1 MMSTSSTADEHDI
14 HHPSA
19 LSGWRLRWYI
29 IIFEADTKAGQRFD
43 VLLIW
48 AILLSLVVIMLDS
61 VKALHTEYESAFDLV
76 EWGFT
81 LLFTAEYLAR
91 LACSPNPLR
100 YARSFLGVIDLISIL
115 PSYIALFVPEAYVL
129 LDVRILRLLRLF
141 RILKMTGYVDELQW
155 LMMAVA
161 DSRRKISVFIAI
173 IFTLVVILGS
183 LLYVVEGPEHGFS
196 SVPISIYWAITTI
209 TTVGFGDITPKT
221 DFGRLIASMMMMFG
235 WGILAVPTGIV
246 SAEMIAQRAVRKTLS
261 ETTTRTCH
269 ACTTEGH
276 SAEAKF
282 CLHCGEQ
289 LTEYFGEAPVL
300 TPRIAFAAALIYMI
314 NADGKIEPHEIHRL
328 VSALKDD
335 RELLEIA
342 NRYTKLNS
350 IDEFLGNCERVLDK
364 EQQLSVLVNL
374 YDAILSTR
382 EPAMQELE
390 LFNRFMQTFGY
401 NEEQFA
407 PYFHSIAVKNNRA
420 LFRH

>member
-1 MMSTSSTADEHDI
+1 MKEEILTDLPNG
-14 HHPSA
+14 HHPST
-19 LSGWRLRWYI
+19 LSGWRLKWYTV
-29 IIFEADTKAGQRFD
+29 IFEADTKAGKRFD

-61 VKALHTEYESAFDLV
+61 VKPLHSEYENLFSVV

-81 LLFTAEYLAR
+81 VLFTAEYLAR
-91 LACSPNPLR
+91 LACSPHPLR
-100 YARSFLGVIDLISIL
+100 YAKSFLGVIDLISIL

-183 LLYVVEGPEHGFS
+183 LLYVVEGPENGFS

-209 TTVGFGDITPKT
+209 TTVGFGDITPHT

-289 LTEYFGEAPVL
+289 LTEYFGEAPEL
-300 TPRIAFAAALIYMI
+300 SPRIAFAAALIYMI
-314 NADGKIEPHEIHRL
+314 NADGKIEPHEISRL
-328 VSALKDD
+328 VTALKND

-350 IDEFLGNCERVLDK
+350 IDEFLVNCLHVLDK
-364 EQQLSVLVNL
+364 DQQLSVLVNL

-382 EPAMQELE
+382 EPVSQELE
-390 LFNRFMQTFGY
+390 LFDRFMHTFEY
-401 NEEQFA
+401 NEQQFA

>member
-1 MMSTSSTADEHDI
+1 
-14 HHPSA
+14 
-19 LSGWRLRWYI
+19 
-29 IIFEADTKAGQRFD
+29 
-43 VLLIW
+43 
-48 AILLSLVVIMLDS
+48 LLSLVVIMLDS
-61 VKALHTEYESAFDLV
+61 VKARHTEDESAFDLV

-350 IDEFLGNCERVLDK
+350 IDEFLVNCQQVLDK

-390 LFNRFMQTFGY
+390 LFNRFMQTFSY
-401 NEEQFA
+401 DEQQFA

>member
-1 MMSTSSTADEHDI
+1 MKQEILSDLPDG
-14 HHPSA
+14 HHPSS
-19 LSGWRLRWYI
+19 LSGWRLKWYT

-61 VKALHTEYESAFDLV
+61 VKPLRAEYENLFSVV

-81 LLFTAEYLAR
+81 VLFTAEYLAR
-91 LACSPNPLR
+91 LACSPHPLR
-100 YARSFLGVIDLISIL
+100 YAKSFLGVIDLISIL

-161 DSRRKISVFIAI
+161 DSRRKIGVFISI
-173 IFTLVVILGS
+173 IFSLVVILGS
-183 LLYVVEGPEHGFS
+183 LLYVVEGPEHGFT

-209 TTVGFGDITPKT
+209 TTVGFGDITPHT

-289 LTEYFGEAPVL
+289 LTEYFGEAPEL

-314 NADGKIEPHEIHRL
+314 NADGKIEPHEISRL
-328 VSALKDD
+328 VTALKND

-350 IDEFLGNCERVLDK
+350 IDEFLIKCQQVLDK
-364 EQQLSVLVNL
+364 DQQLSVLVNL
-374 YDAILSTR
+374 YDAILSAR
-382 EPAMQELE
+382 EPAPQELE
-390 LFNRFMQTFGY
+390 LFDRFMHTFEY
-401 NEEQFA
+401 NEQEFA
-407 PYFHSIAVKNNRA
+407 PYFRSIAVKNNRA

>member
-1 MMSTSSTADEHDI
+1 
-14 HHPSA
+14 
-19 LSGWRLRWYI
+19 
-29 IIFEADTKAGQRFD
+29 
-43 VLLIW
+43 
-48 AILLSLVVIMLDS
+48 
-61 VKALHTEYESAFDLV
+61 
-76 EWGFT
+76 
-81 LLFTAEYLAR
+81 
-91 LACSPNPLR
+91 
-100 YARSFLGVIDLISIL
+100 
-115 PSYIALFVPEAYVL
+115 
-129 LDVRILRLLRLF
+129 LF

-161 DSRRKISVFIAI
+161 DSRRKIGVFISI

-183 LLYVVEGPEHGFS
+183 LLYVVEGPEHGFT

-269 ACTTEGH
+269 GCTTEGH

-289 LTEYFGEAPVL
+289 LTEYFGEAPPL
-300 TPRIAFAAALIYMI
+300 TPRIGFAAALIYMI
-314 NADGKIEPHEIHRL
+314 NADGKIEPHEISRL
-328 VSALKDD
+328 VTALKND
-335 RELLEIA
+335 RELLELA

-350 IDEFLGNCERVLDK
+350 IDDFLGNCERVLDK

>member
-1 MMSTSSTADEHDI
+1 MSTSSTADEHGA

-19 LSGWRLRWYI
+19 LSGWRLKWYTV
-29 IIFEADTKAGQRFD
+29 IFEADTKAGQRFD

-61 VKALHTEYESAFDLV
+61 VKELHTEYESAFDLV

-100 YARSFLGVIDLISIL
+100 YAKSFLGVIDLISIL

-161 DSRRKISVFIAI
+161 DSRRKIGVFISI

-183 LLYVVEGPEHGFS
+183 LLYVVEGPENGFS

-221 DFGRLIASMMMMFG
+221 DVGRLLASMMMMFG

-269 ACTTEGH
+269 GCTTEGH

-289 LTEYFGEAPVL
+289 LTEYFGEAPAL
-300 TPRIAFAAALIYMI
+300 TPRIAFASALIYMI
-314 NADGKIEPHEIHRL
+314 NADGKIEPHEISRL
-328 VSALKDD
+328 VTALKND
-335 RELLEIA
+335 RELLELA

-350 IDEFLGNCERVLDK
+350 IDDFLGNCERVLDK

-401 NEEQFA
+401 NEQQFA
-407 PYFHSIAVKNNRA
+407 PYFLSIAVKNNGA

>member
-1 MMSTSSTADEHDI
+1 MSTSSTADEHGT

-19 LSGWRLRWYI
+19 LSGWRLKWYTV
-29 IIFEADTKAGQRFD
+29 IFEADTKAGQRFD

-61 VKALHTEYESAFDLV
+61 VKELHTEYESAFDLV

-100 YARSFLGVIDLISIL
+100 YAKSFLGVIDLISIL

-161 DSRRKISVFIAI
+161 DSRRKIGVFISI

-183 LLYVVEGPEHGFS
+183 LLYVVEGPENGFS

-221 DFGRLIASMMMMFG
+221 DVGRLLASMMMMFG

-269 ACTTEGH
+269 GCTTEGH

-289 LTEYFGEAPVL
+289 LTEYFGEAPPL
-300 TPRIAFAAALIYMI
+300 TPRIAFASALIYMI
-314 NADGKIEPHEIHRL
+314 NADGKIEPHEISRL
-328 VSALKDD
+328 VTALKND
-335 RELLEIA
+335 RELLELA

-350 IDEFLGNCERVLDK
+350 IDEFLVNCQQVLDK

-390 LFNRFMQTFGY
+390 LFNRFMQTFSY
-401 NEEQFA
+401 DEQQFA

>member
-1 MMSTSSTADEHDI
+1 MKQEILTDLPDGHRPSS
-14 HHPSA
+14 
-19 LSGWRLRWYI
+19 LSGWRLKWYT

-48 AILLSLVVIMLDS
+48 AILLSLLVIMLDS
-61 VKALHTEYESAFDLV
+61 VKALHTDFETAFDLI
-76 EWGFT
+76 EWVFT
-81 LLFTAEYLAR
+81 ILFTAEYLAR
-91 LACSPNPLR
+91 LACSPHPLR
-100 YARSFLGVIDLISIL
+100 YAKSFLGVIDLISIL
-115 PSYIALFVPEAYVL
+115 PSYIALLVPEAYVL

-161 DSRRKISVFIAI
+161 DSRRKIGVFISI

-183 LLYVVEGPEHGFS
+183 LLYVVEGPENGFS

-209 TTVGFGDITPKT
+209 TTVGFGDITPHT

-289 LTEYFGEAPVL
+289 LTEYFGEAPEL

-314 NADGKIEPHEIHRL
+314 NADGKIEPHEISRL
-328 VSALKDD
+328 VTALKND

-350 IDEFLGNCERVLDK
+350 IDEFLINCQQVLDK
-364 EQQLSVLVNL
+364 DQQLSVLVNL

-382 EPAMQELE
+382 EPAQQELE
-390 LFNRFMQTFGY
+390 LFDRFMHTFEY
-401 NEEQFA
+401 NEQQFA

>member
-1 MMSTSSTADEHDI
+1 MM
-14 HHPSA
+14 
-19 LSGWRLRWYI
+19 
-29 IIFEADTKAGQRFD
+29 
-43 VLLIW
+43 LIW
-48 AILLSLVVIMLDS
+48 VILLSLLVIMLDS
-61 VKALHTEYESAFDLV
+61 VKALHTDYETAFDLI

-161 DSRRKISVFIAI
+161 DSRRKIGVFISI

-183 LLYVVEGPEHGFS
+183 LLYVIEGPEHGFT
-196 SVPISIYWAITTI
+196 SVPISVYWAITTI
-209 TTVGFGDITPKT
+209 TTVGFGDITPHT
-221 DFGRLIASMMMMFG
+221 DLGRLIASMMMMFG

-269 ACTTEGH
+269 GCTTEGH

-289 LTEYFGEAPVL
+289 LTEYFGEAPTL

-350 IDEFLGNCERVLDK
+350 IDDFLGNCERVLDK

>member
-1 MMSTSSTADEHDI
+1 MSTSSTADEHDI

-19 LSGWRLRWYI
+19 LSGRRLKWYTV
-29 IIFEADTKAGQRFD
+29 IFEADTKAGQRFD

-269 ACTTEGH
+269 GCTTEGH

-289 LTEYFGEAPVL
+289 LTEYFGEAPTL

-350 IDEFLGNCERVLDK
+350 IDEFLVNCQQVLDK

-374 YDAILSTR
+374 YDAILGTR

-390 LFNRFMQTFGY
+390 LFNRFMQTFSY
-401 NEEQFA
+401 DEQQFA

>member
-1 MMSTSSTADEHDI
+1 MSSSSAMDQNDI
-14 HHPSA
+14 RGPSS
-19 LSGWRLRWYI
+19 LSGWRLKWYV

-43 VLLIW
+43 MLLIW

-61 VKALHTEYESAFDLV
+61 VKALHTEYENAFDLV
-76 EWGFT
+76 EWAFT
-81 LLFTAEYLAR
+81 LVFTAEYLAR
-91 LACSPNPLR
+91 LACSPHPLR
-100 YARSFLGVIDLISIL
+100 YAKSFLGVIDLISIL

-161 DSRRKISVFIAI
+161 DSRRKIGVFISI

-183 LLYVVEGPEHGFS
+183 LLYVIEGPEHGFT
-196 SVPISIYWAITTI
+196 SVPISVYWAITTI
-209 TTVGFGDITPKT
+209 TTVGFGDITPHT
-221 DFGRLIASMMMMFG
+221 DLGRLIASMMMMFG

-269 ACTTEGH
+269 GCTTEGH
-276 SAEAKF
+276 SAEARF

-289 LTEYFGEAPVL
+289 LTEYFGEAPPL
-300 TPRIAFAAALIYMI
+300 TPRIAFASALIYMI
-314 NADGKIEPHEIHRL
+314 NADGKIEPHEISRL
-328 VSALKDD
+328 VTALKND
-335 RELLEIA
+335 RELLELA

-350 IDEFLGNCERVLDK
+350 IDEFLVNCQEVLDK

-382 EPAMQELE
+382 EPALQELE
-390 LFNRFMQTFGY
+390 LFKRFMQTFSY
-401 NEEQFA
+401 DEQQFE

>member
-1 MMSTSSTADEHDI
+1 MKEDILSDLPDGHRPSS
-14 HHPSA
+14 
-19 LSGWRLRWYI
+19 LSGWRLKWYT

-48 AILLSLVVIMLDS
+48 AILLSLLVIMLDS
-61 VKALHTEYESAFDLV
+61 VKALHTDFETAFDLI

-81 LLFTAEYLAR
+81 VVFTAEYLAR

-100 YARSFLGVIDLISIL
+100 YAKSFLGVIDLISIL

-161 DSRRKISVFIAI
+161 DSRRKIGVFISV

-183 LLYVVEGPEHGFS
+183 LLYVIEGPENGFS
-196 SVPISIYWAITTI
+196 SVPISIYWAITTV
-209 TTVGFGDITPKT
+209 TTVGFGDITPHT
-221 DFGRLIASMMMMFG
+221 DFGRLLASMMMMFG

-289 LTEYFGEAPVL
+289 LTEYFGEAPKL

-314 NADGKIEPHEIHRL
+314 NADGKIEPHEISRL
-328 VSALKDD
+328 VTALKND
-335 RELLEIA
+335 RELLELA

-350 IDEFLGNCERVLDK
+350 IDDFLDNCQQVLDR

-390 LFNRFMQTFGY
+390 LFNRFMHTFEY
-401 NEEQFA
+401 NEQQFA
-407 PYFHSIAVKNNRA
+407 PYFHSIAVKNNQA

>member
-1 MMSTSSTADEHDI
+1 MKQEILSDLPDG
-14 HHPSA
+14 HHPSS
-19 LSGWRLRWYI
+19 LSGWRLKWYT

-61 VKALHTEYESAFDLV
+61 VKPLRAEYENLFSVV

-81 LLFTAEYLAR
+81 VLFTTEYLAR
-91 LACSPNPLR
+91 LACSPHPLR
-100 YARSFLGVIDLISIL
+100 YAKSFLGVIDLISIL
-115 PSYIALFVPEAYVL
+115 PSYTALFVPEAYVL

-161 DSRRKISVFIAI
+161 DSRRKIGVFISI
-173 IFTLVVILGS
+173 IFSLVVILGS
-183 LLYVVEGPEHGFS
+183 LLYVIEGPEHGFT

-209 TTVGFGDITPKT
+209 TTVGFGDITPHT

-289 LTEYFGEAPVL
+289 LTEYFGEAPEL

-314 NADGKIEPHEIHRL
+314 NADGKIEPHEISRL
-328 VSALKDD
+328 VTALKND

-350 IDEFLGNCERVLDK
+350 IDEFLIKCQQVLDK
-364 EQQLSVLVNL
+364 DQQLSVLVNL

-382 EPAMQELE
+382 EPAPQELE
-390 LFNRFMQTFGY
+390 LFDRFMHTFEY
-401 NEEQFA
+401 NEQEFA

>member
-1 MMSTSSTADEHDI
+1 MSTSSTADEHDI

-43 VLLIW
+43 MMLIW
-48 AILLSLVVIMLDS
+48 VILLSLLVIMLDS
-61 VKALHTEYESAFDLV
+61 VKALHTDYETAFDLI

-183 LLYVVEGPEHGFS
+183 LLYVVEGPENGFS

-269 ACTTEGH
+269 GCTTEGH

-289 LTEYFGEAPVL
+289 LTEYFGEAPTL

-350 IDEFLGNCERVLDK
+350 IDDFLGNCERVLDK

>member
-1 MMSTSSTADEHDI
+1 MSSSTATDQNEI
-14 HHPSA
+14 QGPST
-19 LSGWRLRWYI
+19 LSGWRLKWYV

-43 VLLIW
+43 MLLIW

-61 VKALHTEYESAFDLV
+61 VKELHTEYENAFDLV
-76 EWGFT
+76 EWAFT
-81 LLFTAEYLAR
+81 LVFTAEYLAR
-91 LACSPNPLR
+91 LACSPHPLR

-115 PSYIALFVPEAYVL
+115 PSYVALFVPEAYVL

-183 LLYVVEGPEHGFS
+183 LLYVFEGPENGFS

-209 TTVGFGDITPKT
+209 TTVGFGDITPHT

-269 ACTTEGH
+269 GCTTEGH

-289 LTEYFGEAPVL
+289 LTEYFGEAPPL
-300 TPRIAFAAALIYMI
+300 TPRIAFASALIYMI
-314 NADGKIEPHEIHRL
+314 NADGKIEPHEITRL
-328 VSALKDD
+328 VTALKND
-335 RELLEIA
+335 RELLELA

-350 IDEFLGNCERVLDK
+350 IDEFLINCQQVLDK

-382 EPAMQELE
+382 EPALQELE
-390 LFNRFMQTFGY
+390 LFKRFMQTFSY
-401 NEEQFA
+401 DEQQFE

>member
-1 MMSTSSTADEHDI
+1 MDQEILSDHPDGHRPSS
-14 HHPSA
+14 
-19 LSGWRLRWYI
+19 LSGWRLKWYT

-48 AILLSLVVIMLDS
+48 AILLSLLVIMLDS
-61 VKALHTEYESAFDLV
+61 VKALHTDFETAFDFV

-81 LLFTAEYLAR
+81 ILFTAEYLAR

-100 YARSFLGVIDLISIL
+100 YAKSFLGVIDLISIL

-161 DSRRKISVFIAI
+161 DSRRKIGVFISI

-183 LLYVVEGPEHGFS
+183 LLYVVEGPENGFS

-209 TTVGFGDITPKT
+209 TTVGFGDITPHT

-289 LTEYFGEAPVL
+289 LTEYFGEAPEL
-300 TPRIAFAAALIYMI
+300 SPRIAFAAALIYMI
-314 NADGKIEPHEIHRL
+314 NADGKIEPHEISRL
-328 VSALKDD
+328 VTALKND

-342 NRYTKLNS
+342 NRYTKLHS
-350 IDEFLGNCERVLDK
+350 IDEFLINCQNVLDK
-364 EQQLSVLVNL
+364 DQQLSVLVNL

-382 EPAMQELE
+382 EPATQELE
-390 LFNRFMQTFGY
+390 LFDRFMHTFEY
-401 NEEQFA
+401 NEQQFA

>member
-115 PSYIALFVPEAYVL
+115 PSYVALFVPEAYVL

-350 IDEFLGNCERVLDK
+350 IDEFLVNCQEVLDK

-390 LFNRFMQTFGY
+390 LFNRFMQTFSY
-401 NEEQFA
+401 DEQQFA

>member
-1 MMSTSSTADEHDI
+1 MSTSSTADEHGT

-19 LSGWRLRWYI
+19 LSGWRLKWYTV
-29 IIFEADTKAGQRFD
+29 IFEADTKAGQRFD

-61 VKALHTEYESAFDLV
+61 VKELHTEYESAFDLV

-350 IDEFLGNCERVLDK
+350 IDEFLVNCQEVLDK

-390 LFNRFMQTFGY
+390 LFNRFMQTFSY
-401 NEEQFA
+401 DEQQFA

>member
-1 MMSTSSTADEHDI
+1 MKQEILSDLPDGHRPSS
-14 HHPSA
+14 
-19 LSGWRLRWYI
+19 LSGWRLKWYTV
-29 IIFEADTKAGQRFD
+29 IFEADTKAGQRFD

-48 AILLSLVVIMLDS
+48 AILLSLLVIMLDS
-61 VKALHTEYESAFDLV
+61 VKPLHSEYENLFSVV

-81 LLFTAEYLAR
+81 VLFTAEYLAR
-91 LACSPNPLR
+91 LACSPHPMR
-100 YARSFLGVIDLISIL
+100 YAKSFLGVIDLISIL
-115 PSYIALFVPEAYVL
+115 PNYIALFVPEAYVL

-161 DSRRKISVFIAI
+161 DSRRKISVFISI

-183 LLYVVEGPEHGFS
+183 LLYVVEGPENGFS

-209 TTVGFGDITPKT
+209 TTVGFGDITPHT

-289 LTEYFGEAPVL
+289 LTEYFGEAPEL

-314 NADGKIEPHEIHRL
+314 NADGKIEPHEISRL
-328 VSALKDD
+328 VTALKND

-350 IDEFLGNCERVLDK
+350 IDEFLIKCQQVLDK
-364 EQQLSVLVNL
+364 DQQLSVLVNL

-382 EPAMQELE
+382 EPAQQELE
-390 LFNRFMQTFGY
+390 LFDRFMHTFEY
-401 NEEQFA
+401 NEQEFA